1 MKRKAVKIVKPLCTH
16 IKNSH
21 SLILDGGGGVV
32 GGGLGV
38 VVGGGG
44 VVCPE
49 TLEPDPVTQREWL

>member
-1 MKRKAVKIVKPLCTH
+1 M
-16 IKNSH
+16 
-21 SLILDGGGGVV
+21 V

-49 TLEPDPVTQREWL
+49 TLEPDPVTQHEWL